1 MPNLP
6 TPLPQWTAEDF
17 YGDEPY
23 RWLYEHREDRFL
35 FQRYLAQ
42 AQVMSK
48 ALHVIGF
55 SKMWNAYVDSQ
66 NPRKNATYISATE
79 FPGQPE
85 QLQAGMYLCNDL
97 GVTYISPFG
106 ESVQVI
112 SHPIMPVRRIINVDS
127 NEEKLEIAYSRGG
140 SGKWR
145 SVIVGRELLAS
156 AQKIIALARH
166 GIAVN
171 SENAKEVVKYLSTLE
186 SLNYDSFRV
195 QNSTSHMGWLP
206 DGQFAPFARDIVY
219 DGESAEFQK
228 IYAGLTEGGSEDVW
242 MDTVK
247 AVRAGNSVPARIALA
262 ASFAAPLVSVMGAL
276 PFFVH
281 LWGTQGCGKTVGLLL
296 AASVWGRPEMAGYI
310 KTFSGTKVSLEL
322 YAAFCCN
329 IPILLDELQVI
340 SDRKSFD
347 DIIYS
352 LCEGASKGRGA
363 KEGGLQLQR
372 KWSSCIITTGEMPIV
387 QGNSGGGAAVR
398 TIEVNYGGQP
408 LFEDARTTA
417 NLLKENYGFAGKKFI
432 EALNSEG
439 VIQAL
444 KAKQKRYYS
453 ELSGE
458 IQDKQTLSASIL
470 LAADF
475 LADKAIFHDGK
486 ALTVEDIKPYL
497 ITRDQADVNNRCYQW
512 LMGYLA
518 ANQRHFNGEPN
529 ADQWGAVEKNVV
541 YIVRS
546 EFDRI
551 LHSEG
556 YSPGSFLTWA
566 DRNRKILTDKTGN
579 QKRNTKRK
587 RIGNMQVACVA
598 LVLPDDDEDNP
609 VQPDRDSVGW
619 SVRKDTAPKPVEPIK
634 PPNENYVEVTDD
646 DLPF

>member
-6 TPLPQWTAEDF
+6 TALPPWTADDF

-23 RWLYEHREDRFL
+23 RWLYERREDKFL
-35 FQRYLAQ
+35 FQRYLAM
-42 AQVMSK
+42 AQNLARQLRVT
-48 ALHVIGF
+48 GF
-55 SKMWNAYVDSQ
+55 TRMWNGYVDSQ

-85 QLQAGMYLCNDL
+85 QLQAGKYLCNDL
-97 GVTYISPFG
+97 GVSYISPFG
-106 ESVQVI
+106 EVVQVL
-112 SHPIMPVRRIINVDS
+112 SHPLMPVRRIINVDT
-127 NEEKLEIAYSRGG
+127 NDEKMEIAYSRGG
-140 SGKWR
+140 NGKWR
-145 SVIVGRELLAS
+145 TIIVGREMLAS
-156 AQKIIALARH
+156 AQKIIGLSRN

-171 SENAKEVVKYLSTLE
+171 SENAKEVVKYMDTLE
-186 SLNYDSFRV
+186 SLNYDAFKV

-206 DGQFAPFARDIVY
+206 DGQFAPYAEGIVY

-228 IYAGLTEGGSEDVW
+228 IYASLREYGSEQVW

-247 AVRAGNSVPARIALA
+247 AVRAGESVPARIALA
-262 ASFAAPLVSVMGAL
+262 ASFAAPLVQVMGAL

-296 AASVWGRPEMAGYI
+296 AASVWGKPEMAGYI
-310 KTFSGTKVSLEL
+310 KTFAGTKVSLEL
-322 YAAFCCN
+322 YAAFCAN

-372 KWSSCIITTGEMPIV
+372 RWSSCIITTGEMPIV

-408 LFEDARTTA
+408 LFADARTTA
-417 NLLKENYGFAGKKFI
+417 NILKENYGFAGRRF
-432 EALNSEG
+432 
-439 VIQAL
+439 IQAL
-444 KAKQKRYYS
+444 NDEEVIQVLKQAQKKFYS

-470 LAADF
+470 LAADY

-486 ALTVEDIKPYL
+486 ALTVDEIKGYL
-497 ITRDQADVNNRCYQW
+497 ITREQADVNARCYQW

-518 ANQRHFNGEPN
+518 ANQRHFNDEPN
-529 ADQWGAVEKNVV
+529 VDQWGMKEDNVV

-551 LHSEG
+551 VRGEG
-556 YSPGSFLTWA
+556 YSPSSFLTWA
-566 DRNRKILTDKTGN
+566 ERNRKILTDKSGN
-579 QKRNTKRK
+579 QKRNTRRK
-587 RIGNMQVACVA
+587 RIGSMQVACVA
-598 LVLPDDDEDNP
+598 LILPDEEDEK
-609 VQPDRDSVGW
+609 Q
-619 SVRKDTAPKPVEPIK
+619 KAVEPMK
-634 PPNENYVEVTDD
+634 PPGENYVEVTDE